1 MRIRDTLRVM
11 ADSTNDI
18 SLDEARRPVPVLHR
32 DLGVGKE
39 GHDVARLQSE
49 LRRIGLAPG
58 TIDGVF
64 GDRTA
69 TAIQEFAVRN
79 ALPAPGGIV
88 DAALWAAILRASAGV
103 QADAYEAVARAR
115 EQAAGAP
122 QDAAAALQKTAAEKR
137 SQAAPAGADE
147 ELAAGSLLRAGQQW
161 RGAADSWLAVA
172 AVLAPHADPEGR
184 GHRAHARHFRALD
197 LARSLAARV
206 VNSLALAGRDFDAA
220 GVVDHREG
228 IAAATLTARILA
240 VE

>member
-1 MRIRDTLRVM
+1 M
-11 ADSTNDI
+11 ADTTNDI
-18 SLDEARRPVPVLHR
+18 SFDEARTAVPVLRR

-49 LRRIGLAPG
+49 LRRVGLSPG
-58 TIDGVF
+58 SIDGIF

-69 TAIQEFAVRN
+69 AAIQEFAVRH
-79 ALPAPGGIV
+79 ALPVPGGVV
-88 DAALWAAILRASAGV
+88 DAALWAVILRVSAAG
-103 QADAYEAVARAR
+103 QADAFEAVARAR

-122 QDAAAALQKTAAEKR
+122 QDAAGALQKTAAEKR
-137 SQAAPAGADE
+137 AQAVPAGADE
-147 ELAAGSLLRAGQQW
+147 ELAAASLLRAGQLW
-161 RGAADSWLAVA
+161 RAAADSWLAAA

-184 GHRAHARHFRALD
+184 GYRAHARHFRALD

-206 VNSLALAGRDFDAA
+206 VNSLGLAGRDFEAA
-220 GVVDHREG
+220 GVLDHREG